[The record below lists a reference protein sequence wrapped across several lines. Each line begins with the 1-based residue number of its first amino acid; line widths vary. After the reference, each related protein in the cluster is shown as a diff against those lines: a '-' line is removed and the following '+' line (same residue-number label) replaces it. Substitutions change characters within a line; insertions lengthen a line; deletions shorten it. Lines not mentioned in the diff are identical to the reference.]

1 MQYNKRHIYALLLC
15 LMITLPLSAQI
26 KGAGS
31 GVFHFLNLPASSRL
45 NALGGEN
52 VSISDDDISM
62 AFINPALLTAHTD
75 KVLQLNYAYY
85 LAGTMFGSAMYG
97 HNYRDNYFGAA
108 VHYLDYGKM
117 SYADENGNLLGT
129 TFTAKDICVNLMY
142 ARQLGPLFRVGATL
156 KPIFSVYEQ
165 YTSFAM
171 GADIGGHFQTADSTF
186 QMGLALRNV
195 GWQLKSFYEEDF
207 GQHTEM
213 LPLNLELGLSYRL
226 AHAPLRFSFTAHNLQ
241 RWDIA
246 PVGEEVKWYEIKASR
261 KTTDEVLQTY
271 AAQLQ
276 WHWMVLNKVSAADVQ
291 KSLYLVH
298 YQTGVTEEFDAS
310 NITIVQVSM
319 DDIMQG
325 QLYDGLILLKEFL
338 PTFKYVR
345 PEEMS
350 IRLVSDTDVQSLRE
364 RAEEAIIQVKQL
376 EQQIEEFK
384 AALKNYMTANGIK
397 KIYSDNY
404 SVTLTAATKV
414 QTFDSKRFK
423 SEQPEMYTQYLKE
436 TERAAAVMIK
446 VK

>member
-26 KGAGS
+26 NGAGS

-226 AHAPLRFSFTAHNLQ
+226 AHAPLRFSLTAHNLQ
-241 RWDIA
+241 CWDIA
-246 PVGEEVKWYEIKASR
+246 PAGEEVKWYDMLFRHTIWAVDIVPKSNKFYLTFSYNHRRQAEMNLTDVRSLAGFAFGAGIKIYKFRLGFAMSQYT
-261 KTTDEVLQTY
+261 KSNFTY
-271 AAQLQ
+271 
-276 WHWMVLNKVSAADVQ
+276 
-291 KSLYLVH
+291 
-298 YQTGVTEEFDAS
+298 
-310 NITIVQVSM
+310 QVSLST
-319 DDIMQG
+319 DINSF
-325 QLYDGLILLKEFL
+325 LK
-338 PTFKYVR
+338 
-345 PEEMS
+345 
-350 IRLVSDTDVQSLRE
+350 
-364 RAEEAIIQVKQL
+364 
-376 EQQIEEFK
+376 
-384 AALKNYMTANGIK
+384 
-397 KIYSDNY
+397 
-404 SVTLTAATKV
+404 
-414 QTFDSKRFK
+414 
-423 SEQPEMYTQYLKE
+423 
-436 TERAAAVMIK
+436 
-446 VK
+446 

>member
-52 VSISDDDISM
+52 VSISDDEISM

-226 AHAPLRFSFTAHNLQ
+226 AHAPLRFSLTAHNLQ
-241 RWDIA
+241 CWDIA
-246 PVGEEVKWYEIKASR
+246 PANEEVKWYDMLFRHTIWAVDIVPKSNKFYLTFSYNHRRQAEMNLTEVRSLAGFAFGAGIKIYKFRLGFAMSQYT
-261 KTTDEVLQTY
+261 KSNFTY
-271 AAQLQ
+271 
-276 WHWMVLNKVSAADVQ
+276 
-291 KSLYLVH
+291 
-298 YQTGVTEEFDAS
+298 
-310 NITIVQVSM
+310 QVSLST
-319 DDIMQG
+319 DINSF
-325 QLYDGLILLKEFL
+325 LK
-338 PTFKYVR
+338 
-345 PEEMS
+345 
-350 IRLVSDTDVQSLRE
+350 
-364 RAEEAIIQVKQL
+364 
-376 EQQIEEFK
+376 
-384 AALKNYMTANGIK
+384 
-397 KIYSDNY
+397 
-404 SVTLTAATKV
+404 
-414 QTFDSKRFK
+414 
-423 SEQPEMYTQYLKE
+423 
-436 TERAAAVMIK
+436 
-446 VK
+446 

>member
-15 LMITLPLSAQI
+15 LMIALPLSAQI

-226 AHAPLRFSFTAHNLQ
+226 AHAPLRFSLTAHNLQ
-241 RWDIA
+241 CWDIA
-246 PVGEEVKWYEIKASR
+246 PAGEEVKWYDMLFRHTIWAVDIVPKSNKFYLTFSYNHRRQAEMNLTEVRSLAGFAFGAGIKIYKFRLGFAMSQYT
-261 KTTDEVLQTY
+261 KSNFTY
-271 AAQLQ
+271 
-276 WHWMVLNKVSAADVQ
+276 
-291 KSLYLVH
+291 
-298 YQTGVTEEFDAS
+298 
-310 NITIVQVSM
+310 QVSLST
-319 DDIMQG
+319 DINSF
-325 QLYDGLILLKEFL
+325 LK
-338 PTFKYVR
+338 
-345 PEEMS
+345 
-350 IRLVSDTDVQSLRE
+350 
-364 RAEEAIIQVKQL
+364 
-376 EQQIEEFK
+376 
-384 AALKNYMTANGIK
+384 
-397 KIYSDNY
+397 
-404 SVTLTAATKV
+404 
-414 QTFDSKRFK
+414 
-423 SEQPEMYTQYLKE
+423 
-436 TERAAAVMIK
+436 
-446 VK
+446 

>member
-1 MQYNKRHIYALLLC
+1 MLYNKRHIYALLLC

-226 AHAPLRFSFTAHNLQ
+226 AHAPLRFSLTIHNLQ
-241 RWDIA
+241 HWDIA
-246 PVGEEVKWYEIKASR
+246 PASEEVKWHDMLFRHTIWAVDIVPKSNKFYLTLSYNHRRQAEMNLTDVRSLAGFAFGAGIKIYKFRLGFAMSQYT
-261 KTTDEVLQTY
+261 KSNFTY
-271 AAQLQ
+271 
-276 WHWMVLNKVSAADVQ
+276 
-291 KSLYLVH
+291 
-298 YQTGVTEEFDAS
+298 
-310 NITIVQVSM
+310 QVSLST
-319 DDIMQG
+319 DINSF
-325 QLYDGLILLKEFL
+325 LK
-338 PTFKYVR
+338 
-345 PEEMS
+345 
-350 IRLVSDTDVQSLRE
+350 
-364 RAEEAIIQVKQL
+364 
-376 EQQIEEFK
+376 
-384 AALKNYMTANGIK
+384 
-397 KIYSDNY
+397 
-404 SVTLTAATKV
+404 
-414 QTFDSKRFK
+414 
-423 SEQPEMYTQYLKE
+423 
-436 TERAAAVMIK
+436 
-446 VK
+446 

>member
-195 GWQLKSFYEEDF
+195 GWKLKSYYEEDF

-226 AHAPLRFSFTAHNLQ
+226 AHAPLRFSLTIHNLQ
-241 RWDIA
+241 HWDIA
-246 PVGEEVKWYEIKASR
+246 PASEEVKWHDMLFRHTIWAVDIVPKSNKFYLTLSYNHRRQAEMNLTDVRSLAGFAFGAGIKIYKFRLGFAMSQYT
-261 KTTDEVLQTY
+261 KSNFTY
-271 AAQLQ
+271 
-276 WHWMVLNKVSAADVQ
+276 
-291 KSLYLVH
+291 
-298 YQTGVTEEFDAS
+298 
-310 NITIVQVSM
+310 QVSLST
-319 DDIMQG
+319 DINSF
-325 QLYDGLILLKEFL
+325 LK
-338 PTFKYVR
+338 
-345 PEEMS
+345 
-350 IRLVSDTDVQSLRE
+350 
-364 RAEEAIIQVKQL
+364 
-376 EQQIEEFK
+376 
-384 AALKNYMTANGIK
+384 
-397 KIYSDNY
+397 
-404 SVTLTAATKV
+404 
-414 QTFDSKRFK
+414 
-423 SEQPEMYTQYLKE
+423 
-436 TERAAAVMIK
+436 
-446 VK
+446 

>member
-1 MQYNKRHIYALLLC
+1 MLYNKRHIYALLLC
-15 LMITLPLSAQI
+15 LVITLPLSAQI

-226 AHAPLRFSFTAHNLQ
+226 AHAPLRFSLTIHNLQ
-241 RWDIA
+241 HWDIA
-246 PVGEEVKWYEIKASR
+246 PASEEVKWHDMLFRHTIWAVDIVPKSNKFYLTLSYNHRRQAEMNLTDVRSLAGFAFGAGIKIYKFRLGFAMSQYT
-261 KTTDEVLQTY
+261 KSNFTY
-271 AAQLQ
+271 
-276 WHWMVLNKVSAADVQ
+276 
-291 KSLYLVH
+291 
-298 YQTGVTEEFDAS
+298 
-310 NITIVQVSM
+310 QVSLST
-319 DDIMQG
+319 DINSF
-325 QLYDGLILLKEFL
+325 LK
-338 PTFKYVR
+338 
-345 PEEMS
+345 
-350 IRLVSDTDVQSLRE
+350 
-364 RAEEAIIQVKQL
+364 
-376 EQQIEEFK
+376 
-384 AALKNYMTANGIK
+384 
-397 KIYSDNY
+397 
-404 SVTLTAATKV
+404 
-414 QTFDSKRFK
+414 
-423 SEQPEMYTQYLKE
+423 
-436 TERAAAVMIK
+436 
-446 VK
+446 